1 MDKPPWEGMGGYTD
15 IDSATLPMIDAQTPT
30 FMGVPLAQDAA
41 ALNGADVAIIGAPY
55 VAGAAG
61 KYAGVDKSE
70 WVLAPQRVRQQ
81 SARYPT
87 GYIQE
92 LDVDIFEQLR
102 VVDMGDADISPEVNL
117 NPVSYTHLTLPTLY
131 SV

>member
-102 VVDMGDADISPEVNL
+102 VVDMGLSLI
-117 NPVSYTHLTLPTLY
+117 HI
-131 SV
+131 